1 MTDVLEKYD
10 VIVVGAGVA
19 GLTAARFLPRDKR
32 VLVLTK
38 EHPRHS
44 DSYLAQGGICVRR
57 DENDYDGFYED
68 TLRAGHGENSPEAVT
83 TMIADSREIVDELIE
98 AGVRFARDKNGELL
112 YTREGGHRKGR
123 ILYHADCTGKEIT
136 SKLYAYVKKLP
147 NVQIRPYTVMLDLLT
162 VGGECRGVVV
172 ADGKTGKLKAVAA
185 DYVVLATGG
194 VGGVFEFST
203 NYRSLTGD
211 GVAVC
216 AKHGVKLRDVDY
228 IQIHPTTLYTKKR
241 GRRFLVSESVRGEGA
256 VLLDKNGERFTDE
269 LQPRDVVTAAIYAQ
283 MQKDGTKFVR
293 LDLRT
298 IPERRVREHFP
309 NIVAR
314 CVKEGYDPFA
324 EPIPVVPGQ
333 HYFMGG
339 VESDTEGRTSMP
351 RLFAVGETCCNG
363 VHGKN
368 RLASNSLLESIVFAR
383 RAARLIGD
391 TYAPLTETEGKE
403 ATRVLDES
411 VYADRKAWARE
422 LKETVRN
429 EIEKWREKRAK
440 GE

>member
-1 MTDVLEKYD
+1 MDISEKYD
-10 VIVVGAGVA
+10 VIVAGAGVA

-32 VLVLTK
+32 VLVITK

-57 DENDYDGFYED
+57 DENDYEDFYED
-68 TLRAGHGENSPEAVT
+68 TLRAGHGENTPKTVK
-83 TMIADSREIVDELIE
+83 TMIADSREVVNGLVD
-98 AGVRFARDKNGELL
+98 AGVRFACGENGELL
-112 YTREGGHRKGR
+112 YTREGGHRKER
-123 ILYHADCTGKEIT
+123 ILYHADRTGKEIT
-136 SKLYAYVKKLP
+136 SKLYACVQKLE
-147 NVQIRPYTVMLDLLT
+147 NVQIRPYTVLLDLLVT
-162 VGGECRGVVV
+162 GGECRGAVL
-172 ADGKTGKLKAVAA
+172 ADGKTGETKAVAA
-185 DYVVLATGG
+185 DYVILATGG
-194 VGGVFEFST
+194 IGGLFEFST

-211 GVAVC
+211 GVAIC

-283 MQKDGTKFVR
+283 MEKEGSKFVR

-298 IPERRVREHFP
+298 IPEATLREHFP

-314 CVKEGYDPFA
+314 CQKEGYDPFK

-383 RAARLIGD
+383 RAAELIGK
-391 TYAPLTETEGKE
+391 TYAPLTNEAEKE
-403 ATRVLDES
+403 ATRVFDER
-411 VYADRKAWARE
+411 VYADRKALAKAMKKAVLE
-422 LKETVRN
+422 
-429 EIEKWREKRAK
+429 EIEKARKERAK
-440 GE
+440 EK